1 MYRPIVQI
9 QGYCTPLLTNIIGT
23 ATLDHFRSLFFWPIL
38 LVAVMHGLIVPVA
51 WTNLAW
57 VNIWVSQ
64 SADLPHRI
72 TIMVDPNPCY
82 SNQCLEAI
90 PTSKTCVF
98 VPCTIKIVIAPLFH
112 TGTVSLANG
121 NLGTCSNSVKAA
133 SLVEWGN
140 KITLPLMKLGGRI
153 TRPSQQ
159 QQQYGRV

>member
-1 MYRPIVQI
+1 MI
-9 QGYCTPLLTNIIGT
+9 
-23 ATLDHFRSLFFWPIL
+23 F
-38 LVAVMHGLIVPVA
+38 
-51 WTNLAW
+51 
-57 VNIWVSQ
+57 
-64 SADLPHRI
+64 
-72 TIMVDPNPCY
+72 
-82 SNQCLEAI
+82 
-90 PTSKTCVF
+90 
-98 VPCTIKIVIAPLFH
+98 IAPSFH